1 MDRRADQTMSAPGCS
16 TEQDQLCATSPGQ
29 KGWNCSPVGGFV
41 IDRAPP
47 DWASA
52 ECRRDQGEQDRDP
65 PPDAATLNRCLG
77 RGGSS

>member
-16 TEQDQLCATSPGQ
+16 TEQDQLCATSAGQ
-29 KGWNCSPVGGFV
+29 KPGIVPVWGRFA

-52 ECRRDQGEQDRDP
+52 ECRRDHGNRTAFP
-65 PPDAATLNRCLG
+65 TRRGDAQSISRS
-77 RGGSS
+77 RRES